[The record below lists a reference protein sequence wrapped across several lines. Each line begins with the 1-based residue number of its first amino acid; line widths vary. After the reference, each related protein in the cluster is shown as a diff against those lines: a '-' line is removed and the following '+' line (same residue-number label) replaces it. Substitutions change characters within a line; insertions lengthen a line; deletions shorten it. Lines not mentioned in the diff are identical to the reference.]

1 MGKDEGFAPGKHTLL
16 FPFHA
21 ISSFRSRWDQPSFT
35 ATAASPRSAGI
46 AIVASRRYSS
56 NISQAGVYHFHEHAA
71 SSMTSFDT
79 FCLLTTIDMREAEL
93 EAAEKAKQMANVF
106 AIAGDAKKGAKLFQ
120 TRCAQCHTVE
130 SGGPHKVGPN
140 LHGLFGRKTGS
151 AEGYAYTDANKQAGV
166 TWDENTLFSY
176 LENPKKFIPGT
187 KMAFGGLK
195 KGKERND
202 LITLCATPSI
212 MLDELDN
219 VFDDHPSLDASLE
232 DFENNS
238 NAHRSPVFG
247 LPSQHSGFRSEES
260 EGEEE
265 DTTPNGERWSPPGF
279 RRYDYVQG
287 SGWYRHQP
295 YLRKGENNRPVLKPT
310 VGVSPS
316 VSREASP
323 QYEDAIDTPSVKK
336 RSESA
341 DTGDATIAANVP
353 LPSDTPLKGRSPS
366 PAPALRASPADEVL
380 DFGPENNLSNYIRF
394 AVRAEVQHREPF
406 VALFSYLRSKF
417 DRITSSKSNTTLS
430 ILIALLSIAFMRA
443 LFLPSLPQSIPD
455 LVKLSSFARSFEPLI
470 YYSENGVQQ
479 IGTLQETGVAVWDLS
494 ESVRGTNM
502 TSAPIIVRQLDELS
516 ESLKTLSLELT
527 RFFANVDSD
536 VDSILIV
543 MDWAKRELETLSS
556 QPPSSLPSIVLDNVH
571 DLLSRLGT
579 LERTDAPNGEASSSQ
594 LTTTPTTFGLV
605 VTAVLGQT
613 SAQRTR
619 ATLTRT
625 FTEFLSVLEESINSE
640 LTHSTALFA
649 LFESIDRQFLNLQRT
664 VVRESD
670 AQERAEG
677 EMLSSLWTR
686 VLGPDAAMV
695 RKYEKNKRLLANVR
709 SRTVA
714 NKHLLMDHR
723 GRLLTLKV
731 NLETLRRKLVSP
743 LVRRNDSV
751 SFVGAVE
758 GGSGRSNGRML
769 GPVEAVIEGQ
779 IRGLEGT
786 YEYLRSVRE
795 KQKAKLMEMVYGAG
809 RKIPSPSMLPDGSD
823 DSGSDTIEGV

>member
-1 MGKDEGFAPGKHTLL
+1 
-16 FPFHA
+16 
-21 ISSFRSRWDQPSFT
+21 
-35 ATAASPRSAGI
+35 
-46 AIVASRRYSS
+46 
-56 NISQAGVYHFHEHAA
+56 
-71 SSMTSFDT
+71 
-79 FCLLTTIDMREAEL
+79 
-93 EAAEKAKQMANVF
+93 
-106 AIAGDAKKGAKLFQ
+106 
-120 TRCAQCHTVE
+120 
-130 SGGPHKVGPN
+130 
-140 LHGLFGRKTGS
+140 
-151 AEGYAYTDANKQAGV
+151 
-166 TWDENTLFSY
+166 
-176 LENPKKFIPGT
+176 
-187 KMAFGGLK
+187 
-195 KGKERND
+195 
-202 LITLCATPSI
+202 

-232 DFENNS
+232 DFENTS
-238 NAHRSPVFG
+238 NAHRSPIFG

-260 EGEEE
+260 DGEED
-265 DTTPNGERWSPPGF
+265 DTTPVGERWSPPGF
-279 RRYDYVQG
+279 RRYDYVPG
-287 SGWYRHQP
+287 SAWYRHQP
-295 YLRKGENNRPVLKPT
+295 YSRKIDHERFGLKPT

-316 VSREASP
+316 QSREPSP
-323 QYEDAIDTPSVKK
+323 QYEDAPEAPMVGH
-336 RSESA
+336 RSLSTE
-341 DTGDATIAANVP
+341 TGDVTVAASVP
-353 LPSDTPLKGRSPS
+353 LPAGADSPLKGRSPS
-366 PAPALRASPADEVL
+366 PVRVPVRPGSDGEDLE
-380 DFGPENNLSNYIRF
+380 FKPENNLSNYIRF

-406 VALFSYLRSKF
+406 VAFFTYLRSKV

-430 ILIALLSIAFMRA
+430 VLIALLSIAFMRT
-443 LFLPSLPQSIPD
+443 LFMPSIPSAIPD
-455 LVKLSSFARSFEPLI
+455 LVKLSGFARSFEPLI

-516 ESLKTLSLELT
+516 ESLKSLSLELT

-536 VDSILIV
+536 VDSILLV

-556 QPPSSLPSIVLDNVH
+556 QPPSSLPSIMFDNMQ

-579 LERTDAPNGEASSSQ
+579 LERITGPSDDASSSE
-594 LTTTPTTFGLV
+594 LTTNPTTLGIV
-605 VTAVLGQT
+605 VTAIFGQT

-619 ATLTRT
+619 MTLTRT

-686 VLGPDAAMV
+686 VLGPDAAVV

-751 SFVGAVE
+751 SFA
-758 GGSGRSNGRML
+758 GGIENGSNGRTL

-786 YEYLRSVRE
+786 YDYLRSVRE
-795 KQKAKLMEMVYGAG
+795 KQKAKLLEMVYGAG
-809 RKIPSPSMLPDGSD
+809 RKLPASSTLLADGSD
-823 DSGSDTIEGV
+823 DADTIDGA

>member
-1 MGKDEGFAPGKHTLL
+1 
-16 FPFHA
+16 
-21 ISSFRSRWDQPSFT
+21 
-35 ATAASPRSAGI
+35 
-46 AIVASRRYSS
+46 
-56 NISQAGVYHFHEHAA
+56 
-71 SSMTSFDT
+71 
-79 FCLLTTIDMREAEL
+79 
-93 EAAEKAKQMANVF
+93 
-106 AIAGDAKKGAKLFQ
+106 
-120 TRCAQCHTVE
+120 
-130 SGGPHKVGPN
+130 
-140 LHGLFGRKTGS
+140 
-151 AEGYAYTDANKQAGV
+151 
-166 TWDENTLFSY
+166 
-176 LENPKKFIPGT
+176 
-187 KMAFGGLK
+187 
-195 KGKERND
+195 
-202 LITLCATPSI
+202 

-295 YLRKGENNRPVLKPT
+295 YLRKGENDRPLLKPT

-316 VSREASP
+316 LSREASP
-323 QYEDAIDTPSVKK
+323 QYEDAIETPSVKK

-366 PAPALRASPADEVL
+366 PAPALKASPADEGL

-406 VALFSYLRSKF
+406 VAFFSYLRSKF

-758 GGSGRSNGRML
+758 GGSGRSHGRML

-779 IRGLEGT
+779 IRGLDGT

-823 DSGSDTIEGV
+823 DLGSDTIEGV

>member
-1 MGKDEGFAPGKHTLL
+1 
-16 FPFHA
+16 
-21 ISSFRSRWDQPSFT
+21 
-35 ATAASPRSAGI
+35 
-46 AIVASRRYSS
+46 
-56 NISQAGVYHFHEHAA
+56 
-71 SSMTSFDT
+71 
-79 FCLLTTIDMREAEL
+79 
-93 EAAEKAKQMANVF
+93 
-106 AIAGDAKKGAKLFQ
+106 
-120 TRCAQCHTVE
+120 
-130 SGGPHKVGPN
+130 
-140 LHGLFGRKTGS
+140 
-151 AEGYAYTDANKQAGV
+151 
-166 TWDENTLFSY
+166 
-176 LENPKKFIPGT
+176 
-187 KMAFGGLK
+187 
-195 KGKERND
+195 
-202 LITLCATPSI
+202 

-232 DFENNS
+232 DFENTS
-238 NAHRSPVFG
+238 NAHRSPLFG
-247 LPSQHSGFRSEES
+247 LPSQHSGFRSEGS
-260 EGEEE
+260 DNE
-265 DTTPNGERWSPPGF
+265 DEDATPQGDRWSPPGF
-279 RRYDYVQG
+279 RRYDNVPG

-295 YLRKGENNRPVLKPT
+295 YNRIIDHERFGLKPT

-316 VSREASP
+316 QSREPSP
-323 QYEDAIDTPSVKK
+323 QYEDAPEAPMAGT
-336 RSESA
+336 RSLSA
-341 DTGDATIAANVP
+341 ETADVTVAANVP
-353 LPSDTPLKGRSPS
+353 LPPDADSPMKGRSPS
-366 PAPALRASPADEVL
+366 PIRSPIRATSEAEPLE
-380 DFGPENNLSNYIRF
+380 FRENNLSNYIRF

-406 VALFSYLRSKF
+406 VAFFTYMRSKI
-417 DRITSSKSNTTLS
+417 DHLTSSKSNTTLS
-430 ILIALLSIAFMRA
+430 ILIAFLSIAFMRA
-443 LFLPSLPQSIPD
+443 LFMPSIPSAIPD

-516 ESLKTLSLELT
+516 ESLKSLSLELT

-536 VDSILIV
+536 VDSILLV

-556 QPPSSLPSIVLDNVH
+556 QPPSSLPSIVFDNVH

-579 LERTDAPNGEASSSQ
+579 LERVAISNGEATGTE
-594 LTTTPTTFGLV
+594 LATTPTTFGTV
-605 VTAVLGQT
+605 VATIFGQT

-619 ATLTRT
+619 STLTRT

-686 VLGPDAAMV
+686 VLGPDAAVV

-751 SFVGAVE
+751 SFAGAID
-758 GGSGRSNGRML
+758 SGSNGRTL
-769 GPVEAVIEGQ
+769 GPVETVIEGQ

-786 YEYLRSVRE
+786 YDYLRSVRE

-809 RKIPSPSMLPDGSD
+809 RKIPPSNSLLADGSD
-823 DSGSDTIEGV
+823 DADTIDG

>member
-1 MGKDEGFAPGKHTLL
+1 MGKDEGFAPG
-16 FPFHA
+16 
-21 ISSFRSRWDQPSFT
+21 
-35 ATAASPRSAGI
+35 SAGI
-46 AIVASRRYSS
+46 AIVASRRHTS
-56 NISQAGVYHFHEHAA
+56 NITQAGVYNSHEHALNK
-71 SSMTSFDT
+71 MTSFDT

-93 EAAEKAKQMANVF
+93 EAAEMAKQTANI
-106 AIAGDAKKGAKLFQ
+106 IATPGDAKKGAKLFQ

-130 SGGPHKVGPN
+130 SGGAHKVGPN

-166 TWDENTLFSY
+166 TWDENTLFTY

-195 KGKERND
+195 KNKERND

-295 YLRKGENNRPVLKPT
+295 YLRKGENDRPVLKPT

-316 VSREASP
+316 QSREPSP
-323 QYEDAIDTPSVKK
+323 QYEDANETPAVKK

-341 DTGDATIAANVP
+341 DTVDATIAANVP

-366 PAPALRASPADEVL
+366 PGPALKTSPADEGL

-406 VALFSYLRSKF
+406 VAFFSYLRSKF
-417 DRITSSKSNTTLS
+417 DKITSSKSNTTLS

-443 LFLPSLPQSIPD
+443 LFLPNLPQSIPD

-579 LERTDAPNGEASSSQ
+579 LERMSAPDGDASNGQ

-686 VLGPDAAMV
+686 VLGPDAAVV

-758 GGSGRSNGRML
+758 GGSSRSNGRML

-809 RKIPSPSMLPDGSD
+809 RKIPSASLLADGSD
-823 DSGSDTIEGV
+823 DLGSDTIEGV